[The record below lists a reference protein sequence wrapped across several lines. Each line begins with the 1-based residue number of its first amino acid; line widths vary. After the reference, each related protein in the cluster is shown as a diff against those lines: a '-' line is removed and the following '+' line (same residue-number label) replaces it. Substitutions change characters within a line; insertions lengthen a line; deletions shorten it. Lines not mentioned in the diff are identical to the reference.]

1 MIYSVRGTLTHVEMN
16 LAVIECAG
24 VGYAVRT
31 SAYTMSKLPQMGS
44 EVKLYTYLHISEAAA
59 DLFGFLD
66 PGELSC
72 FKQLLSV
79 SRVGP
84 KVALSVLSTVTPE
97 QFAFCVASGDAK
109 TIAKAPGLGLKTAQR
124 ILLELKD
131 KISKE
136 QLSGSLPE
144 TFSPSSAS
152 NAGEAISALV
162 VLGYRQSDA
171 AAAVSK
177 LDPDTPVDEMIKF
190 CLRSLAGQ

>member
-31 SAYTMSKLPQMGS
+31 SAYTMSKLPQM
-44 EVKLYTYLHISEAAA
+44 EAKWKLYTYLHISEAAA
-59 DLFGFLD
+59 DLFGFFD

-109 TIAKAPGLGLKTAQR
+109 TIAKAPGLDLPSKRPPSR

-136 QLSGSLPE
+136 QLSGALPE
-144 TFSPSSAS
+144 TFSRPPRPTPEKPSARWWWC
-152 NAGEAISALV
+152 
-162 VLGYRQSDA
+162 LGTAKATRQPRFPSWIRIRRWT
-171 AAAVSK
+171 K
-177 LDPDTPVDEMIKF
+177 
-190 CLRSLAGQ
+190 